1 MSTLKVSTIEPL
13 DSDTTKTIT
22 IGNAGDTAAGV
33 FTNTPIWRATITSQT
48 IAYNT
53 DTKIDYNQVIQDTN
67 SAYDATN
74 KRFTVPSGMGGTY
87 MVGAWFRIGSA
98 TNVEG
103 FQIFPFVNGAVLDA
117 LERMQGA
124 MFQGSYNTIQA
135 SAILQLAEG
144 ATLEM
149 YAKQNEVD
157 ANFNIGYSDEGMFWG
172 YKLIGG

>member
-1 MSTLKVSTIEPL
+1 MVSQLKVNEIIKQSG
-13 DSDTTKTIT
+13 SSIT
-22 IGNAGDTAAGV
+22 IGETGDTVSGP

-48 IAYNT
+48 IGYNT
-53 DTKIDYNQVIQDTN
+53 DTKIDYNQELQDTN
-67 SAYDATN
+67 SAYDTTN

-87 MVGAWFRIGSA
+87 MVGAWFRIGSG

-103 FQIFPFVNGAVLDA
+103 FQIFPYLNGAVLDA
-117 LERMQGA
+117 LEQMQGA
-124 MFQGSYNTIQA
+124 MVQSAYNTIQA

-144 ATLEM
+144 NTLEM

-172 YKLIGG
+172 FRLIGG